1 MTAQKSTLI
10 LNDKSKNSFVKFL
23 AVICADCFK
32 ENKLNSLIFTK

>member
-1 MTAQKSTLI
+1 MIKVKTAL
-10 LNDKSKNSFVKFL
+10 LNSL